1 MKMERLHQCELELDR
16 INLKVQ
22 LMLGHIQE
30 LSNRKSQL
38 QQENA
43 KLVKA

>member
-16 INLKVQ
+16 SNLKVQ

-30 LSNRKSQL
+30 LSNRKT
-38 QQENA
+38 
-43 KLVKA
+43 